1 VTLLHRRADLRETM
15 SDYLLSELDRYGVAV
30 RDRSEIVELHG
41 SGGELEAVTLSD
53 GARLR
58 FGFMFCFLGAS
69 PCTDWIGDVVARDG
83 HGFILTGANAGAAG
97 PLETSVPG
105 IYAAG
110 DVRAGSTKR
119 CATAVG
125 EGAAVVGFIH
135 ERLAS
140 VPA

>member
-1 VTLLHRRADLRETM
+1 
-15 SDYLLSELDRYGVAV
+15 
-30 RDRSEIVELHG
+30 
-41 SGGELEAVTLSD
+41 
-53 GARLR
+53 
-58 FGFMFCFLGAS
+58 MFCFLGAS
-69 PCTDWIGDVVARDG
+69 PCTDWIGDVVARDE